1 MAMKI
6 VFCIAGTFN
15 SGGMERV
22 LANKANYLVTKGYEV
37 CIVTTDQKA
46 RPSHFPMDGRITHYD
61 LDINYLDLVDKGLVG
76 KTIGY
81 FRKQKTHFDRLN
93 TFLCTIKADI
103 VISMFDHEANL
114 VWKIK
119 DGSKKILEIHFSRFK
134 RLQYGRKGLW
144 GLADRWRNRQD
155 LQIAKRYDR
164 FVVLTHE
171 DKAYWGNLP
180 HIEVIPNA
188 NSFHPVEKSTVE
200 QKRVIAVGR
209 LSYQKGFDDL
219 LEIWASVSP
228 NFPDWTLDIFG
239 DGELKEML
247 QSRIDQFCIGKNTH
261 LLTPVSHIQEEYVSS
276 SILAMTSRYEGLPMA
291 LLEGQVCGLPLV
303 AYACKCG
310 PRDIIIDGENG
321 FLINEGDKAEF
332 SRKLIL
338 LMEDVG
344 MCQAMGKK
352 SRMLSQNFSEARIMP
367 EWENLFMD
375 LVNSKQH
382 NICT

>member
-1 MAMKI
+1 MKI

-46 RPSHFPMDGRITHYD
+46 RLPHFAMDSRIVHYD
-61 LDINYLDLVDKGLVG
+61 LDINYLDLVDKGLIG

-93 TFLCTIKADI
+93 TLLCTLKADI

-144 GLADRWRNRQD
+144 RLADRWRNRRD

-164 FVVLTHE
+164 FVVLTQE
-171 DKAYWGNLP
+171 DKAYWENLS
-180 HIEVIPNA
+180 HIQVIPNA
-188 NSFHPVEKSTVE
+188 NSFRPDEISSVGE
-200 QKRVIAVGR
+200 KRVIAVGR

-219 LEIWASVSP
+219 LDIWASVLP
-228 NFPDWTLDIFG
+228 YFPDWTLDIFG
-239 DGELKEML
+239 EGELKEML
-247 QSRIDQFCIGKNTH
+247 QSRIDRLGIGENTH
-261 LLTPVSHIQEEYVSS
+261 LCMPVSHIQEEYGRSA
-276 SILAMTSRYEGLPMA
+276 ILVMTSRYEGLPMA
-291 LLEGQVCGLPLV
+291 LLEAQACGLPLL

-310 PRDIIIDGENG
+310 PRDIINDGENG
-321 FLINEGDKAEF
+321 FLIGEGDKTEF
-332 SRKLIL
+332 ARKIML
-338 LMEDVG
+338 LMGDIS
-344 MCQAMGKK
+344 MRRAMGKQ
-352 SRMLSQNFSEARIMP
+352 SRLLSQNFSEERIMS
-367 EWENLFMD
+367 EWENLF
-375 LVNSKQH
+375 K
-382 NICT
+382 NIIKS